1 MSEGFVEKTKHHY
14 DDSPPLRGLIVLPL
28 IIAQSDTGSSGNI
41 LSLVL
46 PLVLLGGI
54 FWVLFILPQRRRM
67 KAVDAMRS
75 SLEVGDEVRTVG
87 GIIGTIQRMD
97 DDEVTLDVGGGTT
110 LRFASRAVA
119 DKTSPPE
126 PSE

>member
-1 MSEGFVEKTKHHY
+1 M
-14 DDSPPLRGLIVLPL
+14 LPL